1 MLFAPSARGKICAY
15 IFAVAATPAFAESP
29 APAPQSSADAGTSS
43 ITLDTI
49 EIISQELN
57 AARLQIQ
64 PSLGAS
70 TYTFSPEALQTI
82 PQGENALLN
91 QVLLQMPGVAQDSF
105 GQIHVRGEH
114 ANVQFRINGVQ
125 LPEGLS
131 VFGQALETRFANSIS
146 LLTGALPAQ
155 YGFQTAGVLDIQTK
169 TGLTNPGF
177 ALSMYGGS
185 FKWLQPSFEYGGHE
199 GPVDWFLTG
208 DYLGNDRG
216 IENPAATFNAIHDA
230 TQQFHGFAY
239 MSGIIDPDTRVSV
252 VGGAFDGRFQIPNNP
267 GQVPSLGLNVLGATS
282 FNSNLLN
289 EVQHEATQFGL
300 ISLQKHVGDINLQ
313 LSAFVRN
320 SVLSFSPDAIGD
332 LLYNGI
338 TPFARRSD
346 LAEGVQADASWRIN
360 DSLTLRGGF
369 LGQVETTAF
378 DTTSFVLPVDATG
391 AQTSIVPLS
400 IVDNGARTGGLYG
413 VYLQDEWRISP
424 ALTLN
429 TGLRFDGVNEYT
441 NETQLSPRVNL
452 VLKATDAT
460 TVHAGYS
467 RYFVPPPFELVAPTT
482 LALFNNTTASP
493 AVQQD
498 GIVKAER
505 SHYFD
510 VGVNQI
516 IVPGLTVGLDG
527 YYKLATNLIDEGQ
540 FGAPIILTAFNY
552 AKAYVAG
559 GIFTISYDQGPWSI
573 YGNAAYSRA
582 MGNNIISEQFNFA
595 PDELAYIAQNYI
607 HLDHDQTWTASAGA
621 AYTFNQGTK
630 YQTRVSVDLV
640 AQSGLRASTPTIPN
654 GASLPEYA
662 TVNASVVQKLD
673 LGFGQAT
680 ELRLD
685 VLNIGDAVYEI
696 RNGTGVGVGAPQ
708 YGIRRAILAGLTQRF

>member
-1 MLFAPSARGKICAY
+1 MLFAPRGRAKMSAVI
-15 IFAVAATPAFAESP
+15 ISLAAAPALAESP
-29 APAPQSSADAGTSS
+29 VLAPQTSANAGTTP

-49 EIISQELN
+49 EIIAQELN

-70 TYTFSPEALQTI
+70 TYTFGPEALQTI
-82 PQGENALLN
+82 PQGENAPLN

-185 FKWLQPSFEYGGHE
+185 FNWLQPSFEYGGHE

-216 IENPAATFNAIHDA
+216 IENPAATYNAIHDA
-230 TQQFHGFAY
+230 TQQFHGFSY

-267 GQVPSLGLNVLGATS
+267 GQIPSLGLNVLGATS

-320 SVLSFSPDAIGD
+320 SVLSFSPDVIGD
-332 LLYNGI
+332 LLFNGI

-360 DSLTLRGGF
+360 DSHTLRGGF

-391 AQTSIVPLS
+391 AQTSNVPS
-400 IVDNGARTGGLYG
+400 GIVDNGARTGGLYG
-413 VYLQDEWRISP
+413 VYLQDEWRLLP

-429 TGLRFDGVNEYT
+429 YGFRFDAVDEFT
-441 NETQLSPRVNL
+441 NESQLSPRVNL
-452 VLKATDAT
+452 VMKATDTT

-482 LALFNNTTASP
+482 IALFNNTTAAP

-498 GIVKAER
+498 GIVRAER

-559 GIFTISYDQGPWSI
+559 GIFTVSYDQGPWSI

-582 MGNNIISEQFNFA
+582 MGTNINSAQFNFGA
-595 PDELAYIAQNYI
+595 DELAYIAQHYI
-607 HLDHDQTWTASAGA
+607 HLDHDQTWTGSGGI

-630 YQTRVSVDLV
+630 FQTRVSVDLV
-640 AQSGLRASTPTIPN
+640 AQSGLRASTPTVPN

-708 YGIRRAILAGLTQRF
+708 FGIRRAILAGLTQRF

>member
-1 MLFAPSARGKICAY
+1 MLFAPFARPKIS
-15 IFAVAATPAFAESP
+15 AFALTIAAAPALAENP
-29 APAPQSSADAGTSS
+29 APALPADPAASQ
-43 ITLDTI
+43 ITLDTV
-49 EIISQELN
+49 EVISEKLDI
-57 AARLQIQ
+57 ARLQIQ

-70 TYTFSPEALQTI
+70 TYYFGPEALETI
-82 PQGENALLN
+82 PQGENAPLN

-105 GQIHVRGEH
+105 GQVHVRGDH

-131 VFGQALETRFANSIS
+131 VFGQALESRFARSIS

-185 FKWLQPSFEYGGHE
+185 FNWLQPSFEYGGRE

-216 IENPAATFNAIHDA
+216 IENPAATFNAIHDS

-252 VGGAFDGRFQIPNNP
+252 IGGAFNGRFQIPNNP
-267 GQVPSLGLNVLGATS
+267 GQSPSLGLNVLGASS

-289 EVQHEATQFGL
+289 EVQHESTQFGL
-300 ISLQKHVGDINLQ
+300 LSLQKHIGDINLQ
-313 LSAFVRN
+313 ISAFVRN
-320 SVLSFSPDAIGD
+320 SVLSFSPDVVGD
-332 LLYNGI
+332 LLFNGV

-360 DSLTLRGGF
+360 DSHTLRGGF
-369 LGQVETTAF
+369 LGEVETTAF

-391 AQTSIVPLS
+391 AQTSNVPLG

-413 VYLQDEWRISP
+413 IYLQDEWRVLP

-429 TGLRFDGVNEYT
+429 YGFRFDGVNEFT
-441 NETQLSPRVNL
+441 NENQVSPRVNA
-452 VLKATDAT
+452 VWKATDAT

-467 RYFVPPPFELVAPTT
+467 RYFVPPPFELVAPTAI
-482 LALFNNTTASP
+482 ALFNNTTNSP

-498 GIVKAER
+498 DTVKAER

-510 VGVNQI
+510 LGISQI

-552 AKAYVAG
+552 AKGRIG
-559 GIFTISYDQGPWSI
+559 GGEFTLSYDQGPWSI
-573 YGNAAYSRA
+573 YGNAAYSHA
-582 MGNNIISEQFNFA
+582 VGTDIVSAQFNFA
-595 PDELAYIAQNYI
+595 PDKLAYIAQNYI

-630 YQTRVSVDLV
+630 YPTRVSVDLLV
-640 AQSGLRASTPTIPN
+640 QSGLRASTPTVPN

-662 TVNASVVQKLD
+662 AVNASIVQKLD
-673 LGFGQAT
+673 LGIGHGT

-708 YGIRRAILAGLTQRF
+708 FGIRRTILAGLTQRF